1 MSGRVPGGAVVM
13 AFRVTKKVAAQIRAY
28 ARADG
33 RVPSHMLRMWVEER
47 LAEEIVEREKKE

>member
-1 MSGRVPGGAVVM
+1 MSGRVPGGAIVM

-33 RVPSHMLRMWVEER
+33 RVPAHMLRMWVEER
-47 LAEEIVEREKKE
+47 LAEEIVERSGK